1 MRELYASSGSILR
14 RPALRSR
21 LFAGALL
28 CAAVLLTQA
37 CVPVDAAQGGKAWP
51 FIARTVSSL
60 QVATGS
66 NVLTQVGGSISGS
79 FRAFPLGEGV
89 FTVDPAVTG
98 GSNFGYDAE
107 RDLYTF
113 DYHILGVSDV
123 ANGDQLGWEG
133 AGRGTYTEGCMTAA
147 PDCAIRIDV
156 TYDRLF
162 GTGRYADASGLI
174 GEVIEVVWR
183 SASEGMTTFD
193 VRTSLDGWIV
203 Y

>member
-1 MRELYASSGSILR
+1 MPQLHDLTGSTVCQPARPTHLFVVALIGMAMLLLYG
-14 RPALRSR
+14 
-21 LFAGALL
+21 
-28 CAAVLLTQA
+28 
-37 CVPVDAAQGGKAWP
+37 CVPVSATPGTTTWP
-51 FIARTVSSL
+51 FIARTASAL

-66 NVLTQVGGSISGS
+66 NVLTQVGGSISGT

-89 FTVDPAVTG
+89 FNVDPSVTG
-98 GSNFGYDAE
+98 GSNFGFDAK
-107 RDLYTF
+107 RNLYTF

-133 AGRGTYTEGCMTAA
+133 SGLGTYTEGCMTAA

-162 GTGRYADASGLI
+162 GTGRYEDATGLI

-183 SASEGMTTFD
+183 GEADGMTTLD
-193 VRTSLDGWIV
+193 VHTSLDGWIN